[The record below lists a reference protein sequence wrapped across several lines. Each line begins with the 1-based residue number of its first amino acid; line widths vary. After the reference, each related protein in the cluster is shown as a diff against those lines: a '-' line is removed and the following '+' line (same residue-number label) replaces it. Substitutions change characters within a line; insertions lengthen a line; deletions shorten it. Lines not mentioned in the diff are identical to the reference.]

1 MSVATDEEN
10 PPVEGR
16 ARRRGRRY
24 WSKEEKRRIV
34 AETLEPGAS
43 VSIVAR
49 RHDVNANQV
58 FSWRRQF
65 ASEPLSF
72 VPVVVAPEAASCG
85 MPSSEAAREEPLE
98 QVPATPAA
106 MSGRMEIVLS
116 CGGRII
122 VDRTVNAA
130 ALARVVGVLGR
141 R

>member
-10 PPVEGR
+10 PLAEDR
-16 ARRRGRRY
+16 DRHRRRRY

-34 AETLEPGAS
+34 SETLEPGAS

-65 ASEPLSF
+65 VSEPLSF

-85 MPSSEAAREEPLE
+85 VPSSEAAREEPLE
-98 QVPATPAA
+98 LVPAAPAS
-106 MSGRMEIVLS
+106 MSGRMEIVLAD
-116 CGGRII
+116 GGRII

-130 ALARVVGVLGR
+130 ALARVMDVLGR